1 MDDILDK
8 IKSLP
13 PDEEQMSINHCEF
26 LRYLRNY
33 PINFS
38 YWFPKVVLQR
48 NEVVRMPKSI
58 IVDVPEEVYRAFFHE
73 REYDDNII
81 RVWVADNIVPV
92 IRKVFPDKDVFIKN
106 GCFSNKFEFD
116 KSCHISK
123 TDSSRIISDKISN
136 LQYLSL
142 IHDSYGYLE
151 LVIREWIEPTDGTKT
166 IYEGMPLRPEIR
178 LFYDFEAKKMLYSVN
193 YWDWDYCH
201 EAISRHPEDYEV
213 YESEYPVLEDR
224 VRRWGDKH
232 MPAITEKLASVEGLR
247 GIWSV
252 DFILEEDKV
261 WLIDMALASR
271 SAYWDRK
278 KAGLDDGEG

>member
-13 PDEEQMSINHCEF
+13 PDEEQKSINHCEF

-213 YESEYPVLEDR
+213 YESEYPVLEAQ
-224 VRRWGDKH
+224 G
-232 MPAITEKLASVEGLR
+232 
-247 GIWSV
+247 
-252 DFILEEDKV
+252 
-261 WLIDMALASR
+261 
-271 SAYWDRK
+271 K
-278 KAGLDDGEG
+278 KMGR